1 MCYKSGLANLFPR
14 GVYLNSDS
22 RDRQDINC
30 VARCLGGD
38 PAAFEP
44 LVGRYERVLFRVAL
58 RLTGDYEDARDA
70 TQNAFVK
77 AFEQLHR
84 YDGKRKF
91 FSWLYR
97 IAVNE
102 CLNLRRS
109 RRPQEALTERSG
121 GAETQGGPFEAFAQ
135 AEARS
140 RIDQAMAH
148 LSFEYREVIA
158 LRHFADLS
166 YEEMADA
173 IGVPEKTVKSR
184 LFSARQ
190 KLAGLLD
197 VAGDANDRE

>member
-1 MCYKSGLANLFPR
+1 
-14 GVYLNSDS
+14 VYLDSDS
-22 RDRQDINC
+22 RDRQDVSC
-30 VARCLGGD
+30 VARCLAGD

-44 LVGRYERVLFRVAL
+44 LVGRYEAVLFRVAL
-58 RLTGDYEDARDA
+58 RLTGEYEDARDA

-84 YDGKRKF
+84 YDRNRKF
-91 FSWLYR
+91 FSWIYR

-109 RRPQEALTERSG
+109 RRPQEALTDGFE
-121 GAETQGGPFEAFAQ
+121 GADTHGGPFEAFAQ
-135 AEARS
+135 AETRG
-140 RIDQAMAH
+140 RIDRAMAH

-190 KLAGLLD
+190 KLAGLLG
-197 VAGDANDRE
+197 VTGDTNDGE